1 MVIVRLAQS
10 IQNKKFLIS
19 LEYLKKEG
27 RGEVDFLHA
36 DKQIILQVDTI
47 NLGGH
52 SQASAN
58 YQNYKFA
65 KSLLYLKK
73 EMGDEAEFC

>member
-1 MVIVRLAQS
+1 MVIARLAQS
-10 IQNKKFLIS
+10 TQNKKFLIS

-52 SQASAN
+52 GQACAN
-58 YQNYKFA
+58 YQHYKFA
-65 KSLLYLKK
+65 KSLQYLKK
-73 EMGDEAEFC
+73 KKKG

>member
-1 MVIVRLAQS
+1 MVIARLAQS

-27 RGEVDFLHA
+27 RGEVDFLHT

-52 SQASAN
+52 GQACAN

-65 KSLLYLKK
+65 KSLQYLKK
-73 EMGDEAEFC
+73 ERGEAEFC